1 MHYDII
7 PSGYGAET
15 AVDES
20 SAEASMVPVET
31 TAASAGG
38 SVPAATRHPAFDGIL
53 GQGKLV
59 DRLRELAEGCNAGGR
74 VIPPILL
81 VGPSGG
87 GKTQLAHAVAVL
99 LGVGHIYSNCSAFTN
114 LTSMLDLHERLS
126 PYDVSIL
133 DEIDKSKKDIQTAFL
148 SILDGR
154 PVRRPA
160 RTGRHPEP
168 ERLVEMPPLTF
179 VAATTRPGKMMQDLL
194 NRFLVFEL
202 ESYKAGELAEIA
214 MLVARSE
221 GISLADEAASLIA
234 GSCHGSPREVKKRV
248 GELCLTSGI
257 SHISKS
263 EVDRFL
269 CQRGIHS
276 EGWTATHFKIL
287 GLIGESGS
295 SKARVYTQAGLDP
308 VLVEN
313 FEAQLVRAGLVA
325 IEKGHGRTLTS
336 TGRAAF
342 LELSQMF
349 G

>member
-1 MHYDII
+1 MNLDII
-7 PSGYGAET
+7 PDAYEVGTSTE
-15 AVDES
+15 ES
-20 SAEASMVPVET
+20 QSAASMVAAATTTVPV
-31 TAASAGG
+31 G
-38 SVPAATRHPAFDGIL
+38 SSIPTATRHPAFDGIL

-74 VIPPILL
+74 VMPPILL

-87 GKTQLAHAVAVL
+87 GKTQLAHAVASL
-99 LGVGHIYSNCSAFTN
+99 LGVGHTYSNCSAIQN
-114 LTSMLDLHERLS
+114 LTSMIDLHERMS
-126 PYDVSIL
+126 PFDVSIL
-133 DEIDKSKKDIQTAFL
+133 DEIDQCKKDIQTALL

-179 VAATTRPGKMMQDLL
+179 IAATTRPGKMMQDLL

-202 ESYKAGELAEIA
+202 ESYKASELAEIA

-221 GISLADEAASLIA
+221 GKSIDDEAATLIA

-248 GELCLTSGI
+248 AELCLTAAT
-257 SHISKS
+257 SHIAKS

-269 CQRGIHS
+269 VQRGIHP

-287 GLIGESGS
+287 GLIGECGS

-313 FEAQLVRAGLVA
+313 LEAQLVMAGLVA
-325 IEKGHGRTLTS
+325 IEKAHGRTLTPA
-336 TGRAAF
+336 GRTAF
-342 LELSQMF
+342 LELSRMF